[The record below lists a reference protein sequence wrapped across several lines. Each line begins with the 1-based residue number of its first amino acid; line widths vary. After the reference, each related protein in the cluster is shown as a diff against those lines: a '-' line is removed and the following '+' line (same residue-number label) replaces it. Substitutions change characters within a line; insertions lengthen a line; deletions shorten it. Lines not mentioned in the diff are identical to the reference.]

1 MGLESSIYRL
11 KNKIIISLFQNK
23 NVKFFYFNFK
33 FLLKKIKYILFF
45 EILIIC
51 FKIIKIFGSSNYNF
65 KICELFYDVYL
76 WEPDKNFF

>member
-51 FKIIKIFGSSNYNF
+51 FKIIKIFGRSNQNF
-65 KICELFYDVYL
+65 KICELFYNVYL
-76 WEPDKNFF
+76 

>member
-33 FLLKKIKYILFF
+33 FLLNKIKYILFF

-51 FKIIKIFGSSNYNF
+51 FKIIKNYLEDQIKILKFVNF
-65 KICELFYDVYL
+65 FIMFICENQIKIL
-76 WEPDKNFF
+76 